1 MSTYLTG
8 LANKINGVEK
18 QSFTQELDINSLVPS
33 SNNFYGI
40 REIEDLAASIKENGL
55 IHNLVARK
63 KDDGTY
69 EIISG
74 ERRYHAA
81 KSLGYKTLPC
91 QVKEIGDLDAEIILI
106 QANVEQREL
115 LPSEKM
121 EGIKRLKAIYE
132 QKKANGE
139 ELPKGKVRDLI
150 GQDMKL
156 SGVQVGRY
164 QKVDKDLIPDLKE
177 KLDKEE
183 ITLTQAHTLSSLNE
197 NEQKVIHEEIKDL
210 DPKDSKE
217 EVEILIN
224 GIKQPVESKL
234 DKNLITEMYP
244 EKVEDKQ
251 KKEVTIGAFAEKY
264 LTKAK
269 KKSESDSNSFE
280 SRVEELKQLMNS
292 YEKVKLVIDDFKFSA
307 ILNIKE
313 LAINYRTL
321 EFYLEGQRNMCKIIF
336 QDSDHNQ
343 FKRVEE
349 IHYAGGR
356 IEPKAAFKITFDTYL
371 WFKN

>member
-33 SNNFYGI
+33 TNNFYGI

-91 QVKEIGDLDAEIILI
+91 QVKEISDLDAEIMLI

-132 QKKANGE
+132 RKKANGE
-139 ELPKGKVRDLI
+139 ELPKGKI
-150 GQDMKL
+150 
-156 SGVQVGRY
+156 
-164 QKVDKDLIPDLKE
+164 
-177 KLDKEE
+177 
-183 ITLTQAHTLSSLNE
+183 
-197 NEQKVIHEEIKDL
+197 
-210 DPKDSKE
+210 
-217 EVEILIN
+217 
-224 GIKQPVESKL
+224 
-234 DKNLITEMYP
+234 
-244 EKVEDKQ
+244 
-251 KKEVTIGAFAEKY
+251 
-264 LTKAK
+264 
-269 KKSESDSNSFE
+269 
-280 SRVEELKQLMNS
+280 
-292 YEKVKLVIDDFKFSA
+292 
-307 ILNIKE
+307 
-313 LAINYRTL
+313 
-321 EFYLEGQRNMCKIIF
+321 
-336 QDSDHNQ
+336 
-343 FKRVEE
+343 
-349 IHYAGGR
+349 
-356 IEPKAAFKITFDTYL
+356 
-371 WFKN
+371 